1 MTALATLW
9 RLATSRL
16 GLVVIA
22 ALAGWWWGWSGARE
36 ACEADALRAQIAA
49 MRADVVAARE
59 AERRAAR
66 QAEQLAAEAAT
77 NQERVDA
84 LTADL
89 ASLPDGDGCRA
100 SGDDVRRL
108 RDIR

>member
-16 GLVVIA
+16 GLIVIA
-22 ALAGWWWGWSGARE
+22 AALGWWWGASSARE
-36 ACEADALRAQIAA
+36 ACEADRLREVIAA
-49 MRADVVAARE
+49 MQADVVAARE

-66 QAEQLAAEAAT
+66 QAEQLAAEAAS

-89 ASLPDGDGCRA
+89 ASLPEGDRCRA